1 MLYIF
6 KNEMPHLRG
15 MISKSLFTCIRFKH
29 KLTSCKESIN
39 WKRTNIHMYKMNSA
53 FFAVPTTLE
62 IFTLELNPRRFIKG
76 PRD

>member
-1 MLYIF
+1 
-6 KNEMPHLRG
+6 
-15 MISKSLFTCIRFKH
+15 
-29 KLTSCKESIN
+29 
-39 WKRTNIHMYKMNSA
+39 MYKMNSA